1 MIKLTTIKI
10 LGLPYGIL
18 QLEKWYDKT
27 QGRSQ
32 NLKEVLQ
39 IFLKVFKFDDVRN
52 NDVVEKNQYR

>member
-1 MIKLTTIKI
+1 M

-32 NLKEVLQ
+32 HLKEVLQ